1 MPRFSCLDTVMLMAG
16 PRLNISAAVAVL
28 LTAACLDPS
37 ATQPVMA
44 ASSAPGGTSLD
55 ECSMLGNILCGAVS
69 IISGDTATDGRSRCV
84 ARVESSGRR
93 VEQCVPAQ
101 PQPSANP
108 AAKSQQVPEK
118 EAART
123 ARLAWKDNST
133 NETGFRIYRIAG
145 SQITKIA
152 ELGPNTTSYVDPAA
166 PPKSCYV
173 VVAFNSA
180 GESAPTAKV
189 CLPD

>member
-1 MPRFSCLDTVMLMAG
+1 MLMAV
-16 PRLNISAAVAVL
+16 PRLNIGVALAAVL
-28 LTAACLDPS
+28 LTAACMHQPTP
-37 ATQPVMA
+37 TQPVS
-44 ASSAPGGTSLD
+44 ASSSTAGGTSLD
-55 ECSMLGNILCGAVS
+55 QCSMLGNMLCRAVS
-69 IISGDTATDGRSRCV
+69 IVSGETAADGRSSCV

-93 VEQCVPAQ
+93 VEQCVSVSPPQSSASPAT
-101 PQPSANP
+101 
-108 AAKSQQVPEK
+108 KSQQVPK
-118 EAART
+118 VEAGRT
-123 ARLAWKDNST
+123 AHLAWKDNSS
-133 NETGFRIYRIAG
+133 NETGFRIYRITG
-145 SQITKIA
+145 SQIIKIA